1 MVTTVA
7 AFVFFVY
14 LNLPSFGGIVEVR
27 FSETSEDACNK
38 MRHAVVK
45 MLRDNDVRYTAT
57 LCASKKESE

>member
-1 MVTTVA
+1 MVTISA

-27 FSETSEDACNK
+27 FSQSSEDACNH

-45 MLRDNDVRYTAT
+45 MLKDNDVRYTAT
-57 LCASKKESE
+57 LCGPLEKP